1 LPALLKGELR
11 VGLIAGVVAC
21 SSAFS
26 CTTIA
31 STSDRADVDRLEQEA
46 RAIARTDGCNAS
58 SQCRTAPVGAKAC
71 GGPRTYV
78 VYCAATTDSV
88 ALFRKL
94 AELEA
99 AERRYNAT
107 SGLASDC
114 SLQLP
119 PGVVATGGSCRAAAS
134 GP

>member
-1 LPALLKGELR
+1 MPGSRTGLRNVLL
-11 VGLIAGVVAC
+11 AGMVAF
-21 SSAFS
+21 SSASS
-26 CTTIA
+26 CTTVA
-31 STSDRADVDRLEQEA
+31 STGDRAEVDRLEQEA
-46 RAIARTDGCNAS
+46 RAIARTDGCNSS

-71 GGPRTYV
+71 GGPRTYL

-99 AERRYNAT
+99 AEKKYNETA
-107 SGLASDC
+107 GLVSTC
-114 SLQLP
+114 EFRTP
-119 PGVVATGGSCRAAAS
+119 PGVVATGGSCREATG